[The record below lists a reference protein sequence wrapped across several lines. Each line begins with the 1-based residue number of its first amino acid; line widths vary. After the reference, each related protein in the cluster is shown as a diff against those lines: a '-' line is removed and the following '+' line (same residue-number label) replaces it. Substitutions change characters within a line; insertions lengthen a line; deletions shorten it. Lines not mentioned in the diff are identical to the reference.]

1 MNHPAELTTMDP
13 PLIRGKHD
21 FATLTDLVC
30 GIVERR
36 TPRWWWLAFA
46 VAGLVCLLGGLM
58 TVYVVSTGIGIWGLN
73 QPVGWAFDITNF
85 VFLIGIGHA
94 GTLISAILY
103 LFRQRWRSSLNRFAE
118 AMTLFY
124 VACAALFVMIHLG
137 RAWLFW
143 YLAPLP
149 NANAIY
155 PNYRSPLSWDFAA
168 VATYATV
175 STLFWYD
182 GLIPDFASLRD
193 RGVGPL
199 RHRIYGL
206 LALGWRGS
214 ARHWHNYESAYLML
228 AGLATPLVLSVHSI
242 VSFDFATS
250 VIPGWHA
257 TIFPPYF
264 VTGAIFSGLSMVI
277 ILIVPLR
284 ILCGLTDVVTTRH
297 LEAMTK
303 LVLASGLLLGYGYL
317 VEVANAWYSGNLYEQ
332 YLFRNR
338 MTGPYAWCYW
348 TMIACNVVVPQL
360 FWFHW
365 FRTAPSAM
373 FALAMLITV
382 GMWFERFV
390 IVVTSLHRDY
400 LPSSWGMFYPT
411 WVDIVQMLGG
421 FGLFATAFLL
431 FIRFVPM
438 VALSELKAIS
448 PLADPHRPGAAGPEL
463 PGEPGAAASL
473 PPGTASRGPVF
484 GMLARFRGP
493 AELLA
498 AVERLRA
505 AGYRRIDAYSPFP
518 VHEVDRAL
526 GLGRSKVPLFA
537 LVGGLV
543 GLAFAQWIQWY
554 QSAVAY
560 PLVVGGKPLNSVEA
574 FVPITFE
581 TTVLYAAFGA
591 IAGMLLLNG
600 LPRLYHPVFRGR
612 SFARATDDGFFV
624 TVEARDPKFHPSETP
639 ALLAAAG
646 GTEIELLDP

>member
-1 MNHPAELTTMDP
+1 MNPPADPTTMDL
-13 PLIRGKHD
+13 PLIQGEHG
-21 FATLTDLVC
+21 FAALTDLVC
-30 GIVERR
+30 GLVERR
-36 TPRWWWLAFA
+36 APRWWWLAFA
-46 VAGLVCLLGGLM
+46 VSGFICLLGALM
-58 TVYVVSTGIGIWGLN
+58 AVYVVSTGIGIWGLN

-94 GTLISAILY
+94 GTLISAILF
-103 LFRQRWRSSLNRFAE
+103 LFRQKWRSSLNRFAE

-143 YLAPLP
+143 FLVPAPS
-149 NANAIY
+149 ANQIY

-175 STLFWYD
+175 STLFWYY

-193 RGVGPL
+193 RGVGAF
-199 RHRIYGL
+199 RQRVYGL
-206 LALGWRGS
+206 FALGWRGS
-214 ARHWHNYESAYLML
+214 GRHWHNYESAYLML
-228 AGLATPLVLSVHSI
+228 AGLATPLVVSVHSI

-264 VTGAIFSGLSMVI
+264 VTGAIFSGLAMVI

-284 ILCGLTDVVTTRH
+284 ILCGLTDLVTPRH
-297 LEAMTK
+297 LESMTK
-303 LVLASGLLLGYGYL
+303 LVLAAGLVLGYGYL
-317 VEVANAWYSGNLYEQ
+317 VEVANAWYSGNPYEQ

-348 TMIACNVVVPQL
+348 TMIACNVLVPQL
-360 FWFHW
+360 FWFRW
-365 FRTAPSAM
+365 FRTTPWAM
-373 FALAMLITV
+373 MVVAMLITV

-448 PLADPHRPGAAGPEL
+448 PQADPHRPSAAWSEPE
-463 PGEPGAAASL
+463 GEPSVAARL
-473 PPGTASRGPVF
+473 PAGGVPGGPVF
-484 GMLARFRGP
+484 GALARFRGP

-498 AVERLRA
+498 AVERLHA
-505 AGYRRIDAYSPFP
+505 AGYRRFDAYSPFP
-518 VHEVDRAL
+518 VHGLDRAL

-537 LVGGLV
+537 LAGGLF

-560 PLVVGGKPLNSVEA
+560 PLVVGGKPLNSVAA

-581 TTVLYAAFGA
+581 TLVLYASFGA
-591 IAGMLLLNG
+591 IGGMLFLNG

-612 SFARATDDGFFV
+612 SFARATNDGFFV
-624 TVEARDPKFHPSETP
+624 TVEARDPRFEPRDTA
-639 ALLAAAG
+639 ALLAALG
-646 GTEIELLDP
+646 GADIELLEA